1 MEGRIYRPP
10 AEAESLLIQLTV
22 GCSHNQCTFCAMYA
36 ETKFRVR
43 PLDEVFADIDAAA
56 RAAPDTRRVFLCDG
70 DALAAGFDAFIAVC
84 EHLNARFPRL
94 RRIACYVNAGDVLA
108 LSDEYLGR
116 LRAARFSLGYL
127 GLESGS
133 GRVLREIRKGA
144 TADEMVACVERARK
158 AGIKVSVIA
167 LLGIGGKGLSD
178 EHVAETIRILN
189 AMQPRL
195 LSFLTTI
202 VLPGTAL
209 HRRMERGEFTPL
221 TERGILEELRGITA
235 GLQLEST
242 VVRANHSSN
251 LLGLEGR
258 LPRDREAMLADI
270 DACLSQAEDDVTCVW
285 TKEQGRFL

>member
-1 MEGRIYRPP
+1 
-10 AEAESLLIQLTV
+10 
-22 GCSHNQCTFCAMYA
+22 MYSD
-36 ETKFRVR
+36 KRFRAR
-43 PLDEVFADIDAAA
+43 RLDSVFADIDTAAHA
-56 RAAPDTRRVFLCDG
+56 LPDTRRVFLCDG
-70 DALAAGFDAFIAVC
+70 DALAAGFDSFLAVC

-94 RRIACYVNAGDVLA
+94 RRIACYVNAGDILA
-108 LSDEYLGR
+108 LSDEQ
-116 LRAARFSLGYL
+116 LRMLRETRFSLGYL

-133 GRVLREIRKGA
+133 SRVLRAIRKGA
-144 TADEMVACVERARK
+144 QPDDMVACVKRARD

-167 LLGIGGKGLSD
+167 LLGIGGKELTE
-178 EHVAETIRILN
+178 EHVANTIQVLN

-221 TERGILEELRGITA
+221 TEREILGELRAMMA
-235 GLQLEST
+235 GMELEST

-258 LPRDREAMLADI
+258 LPRDRKAMLADV

-285 TKEQGRFL
+285 TKEQGQFL